1 MLQGH
6 AVSEAMTRDCLTVP
20 PDLTLDRLV
29 NEHILPSGYHCFVVA
44 SESHIQGLITLK
56 NIRAVP
62 QKMWATKKVT
72 EIMAPFKKLKQVR
85 PDEDL
90 ASVMSILTQEEIN
103 QLPVVE
109 GDNIVGIISRENLL
123 AFINIRDK
131 LGM

>member
-1 MLQGH
+1 M
-6 AVSEAMTRDCLTVP
+6 M
-20 PDLTLDRLV
+20 
-29 NEHILPSGYHCFVVA
+29 
-44 SESHIQGLITLK
+44 
-56 NIRAVP
+56 
-62 QKMWATKKVT
+62 
-72 EIMAPFKKLKQVR
+72 PFKKLKQIR

-123 AFINIRDK
+123 SFINIRDK